1 MLKLNENPENMFLY
15 HYVEEMISSYHSYN
29 RANLKERDLTIK
41 EYSVLL
47 RIRFVGKSTQH
58 DLVKLFDVSGPYMA
72 KLLKKFE
79 DDGLITR
86 KEDQENRRKKIVEIS
101 QKGIEKTDNLIKVI
115 DEWER
120 EATSDLNDEEVK
132 TLKKLLSKVIL
143 K

>member
-1 MLKLNENPENMFLY
+1 MKLNENPEDMFLY

-29 RANLKERDLTIK
+29 RAHLKERDLTIK

-101 QKGIEKTDNLIKVI
+101 QLGMEKTDNLIKVI

-120 EATSDLNDEEVK
+120 EATSNLNDEEVK
-132 TLKKLLSKVIL
+132 TLKRLLSKVIL
-143 K
+143 E